1 MRRGI
6 NNCAFLR
13 EPLPE
18 GRRAEGTL
26 RKLMQA
32 KASNYRGARRAGSSG
47 RLSPRHQAADVGRG
61 RRRARGGRGWGGRA
75 VRWSDGT
82 EPRRPRPA
90 PLRPDPLRRRRL
102 WRRRRDCSG
111 GREADRFP
119 PSQTRPAPHHPAAGY
134 DDGGAA
140 VAEE

>member
-1 MRRGI
+1 MWAGGVGVRGG
-6 NNCAFLR
+6 
-13 EPLPE
+13 E
-18 GRRAEGTL
+18 GDGEGGRSDGPMVL
-26 RKLMQA
+26 
-32 KASNYRGARRAGSSG
+32 SRAG
-47 RLSPRHQAADVGRG
+47 PA
-61 RRRARGGRGWGGRA
+61 
-75 VRWSDGT
+75 
-82 EPRRPRPA
+82 PPRPA

-102 WRRRRDCSG
+102 WRRRRDGSG